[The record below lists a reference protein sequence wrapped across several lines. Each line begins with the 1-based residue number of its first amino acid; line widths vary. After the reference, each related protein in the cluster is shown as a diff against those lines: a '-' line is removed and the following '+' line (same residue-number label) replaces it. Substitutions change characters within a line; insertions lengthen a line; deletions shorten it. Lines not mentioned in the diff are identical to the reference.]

1 MKKLLVL
8 FFLLQIAT
16 AYSQLGKNGRFP
28 NYFGFQVRAIIPS
41 VLSGGTSTISD
52 SNNFLTQSIRQLPGI
67 SYGANVR
74 VGLTELIAIETGI
87 NYLERKFEISAAVL
101 DSNFS
106 VSTVVSYIQ
115 YDIPLNGLIYIKL
128 ANEIYATAA
137 LGFSVSFKPTNIR
150 KDVSENKNL
159 FVHQGYT
166 SIANMF
172 GASLNAN
179 IGFEYRTKK
188 SGFFNIGASAQI
200 PFSKLFDIRTTYV
213 YVNTG
218 IRSVY
223 QVVNGSYLSIDLRYF
238 FHNSN
243 RSGSIFQNGP
253 IE

>member
-1 MKKLLVL
+1 M
-8 FFLLQIAT
+8 
-16 AYSQLGKNGRFP
+16 
-28 NYFGFQVRAIIPS
+28 
-41 VLSGGTSTISD
+41 
-52 SNNFLTQSIRQLPGI
+52 
-67 SYGANVR
+67 
-74 VGLTELIAIETGI
+74 
-87 NYLERKFEISAAVL
+87 ERKFEISAAVL

-106 VSTVVSYIQ
+106 ASTVVSYIQ

-137 LGFSVSFKPTNIR
+137 LGVSVSFKPTNIR